1 MFTIT
6 TDKAAISTSGGGS
19 SIISKSGIY
28 DATIKFASVDTST
41 KGAKSVN
48 FNLDV
53 NGTSQTVYG
62 PYIYDRDGKPLEIGL
77 KLINQL
83 AILAGLRDGD
93 HPTIEEETHN
103 VGKDNK
109 PTEFQ
114 VITDFTDLPIK
125 VRIQMEYSMYEGN
138 ISERKNI
145 KAFFSADGASPAEI
159 IAREN
164 GENVTIGKDLEK
176 QQKYVDNVTY
186 KDLLTKEDVDQW
198 LANKATNKAAP
209 SSKPTPKVVN
219 KPAGS
224 LFK

>member
-6 TDKAAISTSGGGS
+6 TNKSAISSQS
-19 SIISKSGIY
+19 SSTFISKSGIY

-53 NGTSQTVYG
+53 NGTNQTIYG
-62 PYIYDRDGKPLEIGL
+62 PYIYDRDGNSLEIGL

-93 HPTIEEETHN
+93 HPTIETETHN
-103 VGKDNK
+103 VGRDNK
-109 PTEFQ
+109 AIDFE

-186 KDLLTKEDVDQW
+186 KDGLTAEAVASW
-198 LANKATNKAAP
+198 LADKAANKAAP
-209 SSKPTPKVVN
+209 SNKPTPKVVN

-224 LFK
+224 LFR

>member
-6 TDKAAISTSGGGS
+6 TDKSAISSQS
-19 SIISKSGIY
+19 SSTFISKSGIY

-53 NGTSQTVYG
+53 NGTNQTIYG

-93 HPTIEEETHN
+93 HPTIETETHN
-103 VGKDNK
+103 VGRDNK
-109 PTEFQ
+109 ATDFE

-164 GENVTIGKDLEK
+164 GDSVTIGKDLEK

-186 KDLLTKEDVDQW
+186 KDGLTAEDVAQYLTDRKNNSPKQV
-198 LANKATNKAAP
+198 T
-209 SSKPTPKVVN
+209 PTPKVIN

>member
-6 TDKAAISTSGGGS
+6 TNKSAISSQS
-19 SIISKSGIY
+19 SSTFISKSGIY

-53 NGTSQTVYG
+53 NGTNQTIYG

-93 HPTIEEETHN
+93 HPTIETETHN
-103 VGKDNK
+103 VGRDNK
-109 PTEFQ
+109 AIDFE

-176 QQKYVDNVTY
+176 QQKYGETVTY
-186 KDLLTKEDVDQW
+186 KDGLTAEAVASW
-198 LANKATNKAAP
+198 LADKAANKAAP
-209 SSKPTPKVVN
+209 SNKPTPKVVN
-219 KPAGS
+219 KPTGS
-224 LFK
+224 LFR

>member
-19 SIISKSGIY
+19 SIVNKSGIY

-53 NGTSQTVYG
+53 NGTNQTIYG

-93 HPTIEEETHN
+93 HPTIETETHN
-103 VGKDNK
+103 VGRDNK
-109 PTEFQ
+109 ATDFE

-164 GENVTIGKDLEK
+164 GDSVTIGKDLEK

-198 LANKATNKAAP
+198 LANKANKSNNTTP
-209 SSKPTPKVVN
+209 KPTPAVVN

>member
-1 MFTIT
+1 MFTVT
-6 TDKAAISTSGGGS
+6 TNKSAISSQS
-19 SIISKSGIY
+19 SSTFISKSGIY

-41 KGAKSVN
+41 NGAKSVN

-53 NGTSQTVYG
+53 NGTNQTIYG

-93 HPTIEEETHN
+93 HPTLETETHN
-103 VGKDNK
+103 VGRDNK
-109 PTEFQ
+109 ATDFE
-114 VITDFTDLPIK
+114 VITEFTDLPIK

-176 QQKYVDNVTY
+176 QQKYGDIVTY
-186 KDLLTKEDVDQW
+186 KDGLTAEDVAQY
-198 LANKATNKAAP
+198 LTNRKNNSP
-209 SSKPTPKVVN
+209 KQVTPTPKIIN

-224 LFK
+224 LFR